1 MDAGRVTWIGQGKNA
16 PSIGE
21 KPAIDG
27 NVAL

>member
-1 MDAGRVTWIGQGKNA
+1 MDAGHAAWIGQGKNA

-21 KPAIDG
+21 ELAIDG